1 MWTIIKFDK
10 KEIALLKKDFKEKL
24 GKDFKIYSPKI
35 ATQKYTK
42 NKLVKKEFDI
52 LGDYLF
58 CYHKNFNKPEIINT
72 LKFARG
78 LKYFL
83 DGFVES
89 QDEIVKFINKCR
101 NSEDKEGYLSKNF
114 YELFVNCKYKF
125 SSGPFAE
132 MIFKIVGLQK
142 NKIEIL
148 LGNLKTTIKRE
159 EFLYR
164 PL

>member
-1 MWTIIKFDK
+1 MNNKYINFYSNLVILTRNKV
-10 KEIALLKKDFKEKL
+10 LYKDFN
-24 GKDFKIYSPKI
+24 DQI
-35 ATQKYTK
+35 
-42 NKLVKKEFDI
+42 LVQ
-52 LGDYLF
+52 
-58 CYHKNFNKPEIINT
+58 T
-72 LKFARG
+72 LKFVKG
-78 LKYFL
+78 LEYFL
-83 DGFVES
+83 NGYYQNQS
-89 QDEIVKFINKCR
+89 EIVKFINKCR